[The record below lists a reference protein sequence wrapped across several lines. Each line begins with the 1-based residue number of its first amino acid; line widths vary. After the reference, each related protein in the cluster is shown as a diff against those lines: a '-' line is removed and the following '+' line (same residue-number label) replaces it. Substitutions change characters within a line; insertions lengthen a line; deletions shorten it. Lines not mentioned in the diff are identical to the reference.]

1 MIFQK
6 HPEVRKKLWDG
17 DFWSDGF
24 FVSTVGKH
32 GNEDV
37 ISNYVKG
44 AGYRKRI

>member
-1 MIFQK
+1 VK
-6 HPEVRKKLWDG
+6 KKLWAG
-17 DFWSDGF
+17 EFWSDGF

-44 AGYRKRI
+44 QGTEKEYKKICRE